1 MKILRYKKNIIFFI
15 IICLV
20 FVGCQRKQ
28 EHLSDRFDLKHD
40 KIAESYYPAYSST
53 IVQNNQFVFFES
65 EKQEI
70 IRINK
75 KDNKRTTI
83 IRLEN
88 KSEEENEGGLE
99 LTKDSLYYVHDR
111 SVFKSDLN
119 GKNIKRLLSSKDQ
132 KEIEFIDGIK
142 IHNNEIYLLAEGD
155 GSNDVFRFYPKS
167 KKIEKVAE
175 EVHNPCFY
183 KNSLYYTEHGEVG
196 INKVDLET
204 LKCRIVRGQ
213 TWKNELQYEDD
224 VARYKGIMENQ
235 GKVYYICSGK
245 DHKMRLYQYRGHKKD
260 TIKQGFSDNAYD
272 FVYNSS
278 IIVGFNTHWDSADK
292 RYIQI
297 YNLDSE
303 KEKKMKMP
311 NESWYP
317 LLVVDDLI
325 FCSYPDDNN
334 EFLRMLKIS

>member
-1 MKILRYKKNIIFFI
+1 MKILRYKNSIIFFI
-15 IICLV
+15 MISLA
-20 FVGCQRKQ
+20 FVGCQRKK
-28 EHLSDRFDLKHD
+28 EYLSDRFDLKHD
-40 KIAESYYPAYSST
+40 KIAESYYPAFSST
-53 IVQNNQFVFFES
+53 IVQNDQFVFYES

-70 IRINK
+70 TRINK

-111 SVFKSDLN
+111 SVFKCDLN
-119 GKNIKRLLSSKDQ
+119 GKNIKRLLSAKEQ
-132 KEIEFIDGIK
+132 KEIESIDGIK
-142 IHNNEIYLLAEGD
+142 IHNDKIYLLAEDD
-155 GSNDVFRFYPKS
+155 GSENVFGFYPKS
-167 KKIEKVAE
+167 RKLEKVAE
-175 EVHNPCFY
+175 DVRNPCFY
-183 KNSLYYTEHGEVG
+183 KNNLYYTEHGEVG
-196 INKVDLET
+196 IHKVDLES
-204 LKCRIVRGQ
+204 LKDRIVRGQ
-213 TWKNELQYEDD
+213 AWKNELQNEED
-224 VARYKGIMENQ
+224 VVRYKGIMVNQ
-235 GKVYYICSGK
+235 GKVYYICHGK
-245 DHKMRLYQYRGHKKD
+245 DHKMRLYQYRGLKKD
-260 TIKQGFSDNAYD
+260 TIKHGFSDNAYD

-278 IIVGFNTHWDSADK
+278 VIIGFNTHWDSPDE

-325 FCSYPDDNN
+325 FCSYPDDDN

>member
-1 MKILRYKKNIIFFI
+1 MKILRLKNNIIFFI
-15 IICLV
+15 IISLV
-20 FVGCQRKQ
+20 FVGCQRKK

-53 IVQNNQFVFFES
+53 IVQNDQFVFYES

-75 KDNKRTTI
+75 KDNKKTTI

-99 LTKDSLYYVHDR
+99 LTKESLYYVHDR

-119 GKNIKRLLSSKDQ
+119 GKNIKRLISAKNQ
-132 KEIEFIDGIK
+132 KEIECIDGIK
-142 IHNNEIYLLAEGD
+142 IHNDKIYLLAEDD
-155 GSNDVFRFYPKS
+155 GSEDVFRFYPKS
-167 KKIEKVAE
+167 RNLEKVAE
-175 EVHNPCFY
+175 DVSNPCFY

-196 INKVDLET
+196 IHKVNLET
-204 LKCRIVRGQ
+204 LKDKIVRGQ
-213 TWKNELQYEDD
+213 AWKNELKYEDD
-224 VARYKGIMENQ
+224 IVRYIGIMENQ
-235 GKVYYICSGK
+235 GKIYYICWGK
-245 DHKMRLYQYRGHKKD
+245 NDKMRLYQYRGPKKD
-260 TIKQGFSDNAYD
+260 TIKHGFSDNAYD

-278 IIVGFNTHWDSADK
+278 VIVGFNTHWDSPDE

-311 NESWYP
+311 NESWYAE
-317 LLVVDDLI
+317 LVVDDLI
-325 FCSYPDDNN
+325 FCSYPDDKG
-334 EFLRMLKIS
+334 ESLSMLKIR